1 MTRTLLALALLASF
15 LSPASA
21 GIGNSPIPSPFTQHV
36 FSVAGVI
43 SNDSFSAYFSC
54 TNAGS
59 QSITVGVELFGPSG
73 GAPLNTAA
81 STAISLAPGAT
92 AIFGTTGSAA
102 FIVDGILGTGV
113 VTKGSARILATSKK
127 LICAAFL
134 ADAGSVPLGS
144 TISLAVVPKTQ
155 KASN

>member
-1 MTRTLLALALLASF
+1 MARTLVALALLASS
-15 LSPASA
+15 LSPAYA
-21 GIGNSPIPSPFTQHV
+21 GIGNSPIPAPFTQHV

-59 QSITVGVELFGPSG
+59 QGVTVGVELFGPSG

-81 STAISLAPGAT
+81 ETAISLAPGAT
-92 AIFGTTGSAA
+92 AIFGTTSSAS
-102 FIVDGILGTGV
+102 FIVDSILGTGT

-127 LICAAFL
+127 LVCAAFL
-134 ADAGSVPLGS
+134 ADSDSVPPGS
-144 TISLAVVPKTQ
+144 TVSLAVVPKQQ
-155 KASN
+155 KTSN